1 MKCSFIVS
9 SLDAKRSSSVVFGAS
24 ANHSY
29 MTHSLPSNMTYS
41 PKPSTPQVGI
51 VTSNNSF
58 ASKKAGAML
67 IRETHESSLYDYPD
81 IEEVTLEAGTNSN
94 STEYFMGNREISLAK
109 VDNFIYDEDEV
120 GVSPEEE
127 DFLRLTPTF
136 CNDTKEISLK
146 QVKNTVSE
154 VDTESINK
162 PDRNVLEPEFD
173 LSGPFKGRF
182 LIRLKVLNVLK
193 SFH

>member
-1 MKCSFIVS
+1 
-9 SLDAKRSSSVVFGAS
+9 
-24 ANHSY
+24 

-109 VDNFIYDEDEV
+109 VDNFIYDEDEG